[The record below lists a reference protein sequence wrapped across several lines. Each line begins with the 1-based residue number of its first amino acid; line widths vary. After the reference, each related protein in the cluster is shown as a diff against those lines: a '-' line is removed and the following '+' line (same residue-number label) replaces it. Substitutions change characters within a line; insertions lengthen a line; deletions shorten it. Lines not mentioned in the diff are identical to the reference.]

1 MIVRY
6 LNGNDHLGLVASGK
20 RKIKSGREFDRYFPK
35 PERTNPLLTHSG
47 DSFDT
52 LKFMGQII
60 EQTLKDTQRISTVL
74 KGKNDYETARNIWN
88 FIYHHIQY
96 TPDARHEEQLRRPAR
111 SWADRAE
118 GVDCDC
124 YSILASS
131 ILYNLG
137 IAHKLRKTAYNG
149 RESYQH
155 VYVIVPNKDG
165 SMPKPYATIDP
176 VLSQFDQEKPFS
188 KKYDK
193 SMLPIRFLNGLEG
206 VEESFQPIEKSASAN
221 QQLYYSEE
229 IQGIYGPEDDMLFF
243 DGTTYYEMQPRQML
257 GLGGLGQL
265 GLLSFLAPVA
275 SLVGKGVKAIGK
287 GIKKIRERRKAKKMA
302 RISPPKPV
310 SVAPLQP
317 KGIQTMNT
325 APALPPLPPNAL
337 MPSGGSGG
345 NFLKDT
351 LDTVMNIIRPQQ
363 GNGMS
368 VHESASIAKAQGEAA
383 ANAAAF
389 EIMKTQ
395 QGSQMNPQTMMMM
408 GMGALAL
415 IAVMKK

>member
-1 MIVRY
+1 MRVRY
-6 LNGNDHLGLVASGK
+6 LDGYDQLGLVAGGK
-20 RKIKSGREFDRYFPK
+20 RRIRSGREYNQYFPK

-52 LKFMGQII
+52 LKFMAQII
-60 EQTLKDTQRISTVL
+60 SQTLGDTRQIARVL
-74 KGKNDYETARNIWN
+74 KGKNDYETAKNIWN

-124 YSILASS
+124 YAIMASS
-131 ILYNLG
+131 ILHNLG
-137 IAHKLRKTAYNG
+137 IAHKLRKTAYSG
-149 RESYQH
+149 REAYQH

-165 SMPKPYATIDP
+165 SMPKPHATIDP
-176 VLSQFDQEKPFS
+176 VLNQFDQEKPFS
-188 KKYDK
+188 KNYDK
-193 SMLPIRFLNGLEG
+193 NMLPIRYLNGLNGTEPLPFEATADP
-206 VEESFQPIEKSASAN
+206 V
-221 QQLYYSEE
+221 QLYFSEE
-229 IQGIYGPEDDMLFF
+229 IQGIYGPEDEMLFF

-257 GLGGLGQL
+257 GLEGLGQL

-287 GIKKIRERRKAKKMA
+287 GIKKIREKRKAKKLA
-302 RISPPKPV
+302 KINPPKPV

-317 KGIQTMNT
+317 KGLSIMNT
-325 APALPPLPPNAL
+325 APALPGIAPKSLVPA
-337 MPSGGSGG
+337 SGS

-351 LDTVMNIIRPQQ
+351 LDTVMNIIKPQQ

-395 QGSQMNPQTMMMM
+395 QNNQMNPQTMMMM

-415 IAVMKK
+415 IAIMKK